1 MDIGT
6 IAAAASQ
13 MKQSETAQAVQ
24 FAVLKKAMEIEQS
37 SALQLLQALPANPP
51 NLGNSVDAFA

>member
-1 MDIGT
+1 MDISA
-6 IAAAASQ
+6 IAAAATQ

-37 SALQLLQALPANPP
+37 SAMQLLQALPSNPP